1 MSPTL
6 AQLHAQVTEGVSSEH
21 ALFFR
26 VDPLTIEVRTNSAQL
41 CDKLREYF
49 LDLVVAPRNSD
60 LRFQAI
66 QCPPPTLG
74 LPYVPWRREL
84 SKRGLKEEF
93 ADLPLGRVVHKVRTG
108 MQFLVGSTIRTAVGD
123 CVTNY
128 NQVVNFINSQIIVHY
143 LEQGWQLCHAA
154 AVVKGDAG
162 LAIAAAA
169 GSGKSTLALHLLS
182 AGLDFASND
191 RLLISNAGGGTR
203 MAGIPKLPRVNPGTL
218 LGNPDLNGV
227 LSAERAHQ
235 LSQINPGELWA
246 LEEKYDVDI
255 AAIYGRDRTR
265 YFAPLRA
272 LLILTWTQN
281 GQTPAEIVPVDLR
294 ERADLLQLVMKPAGP
309 FYTQTDVNVAPE
321 DTLEPAHY
329 LAALAGVP
337 CYEARGRADFPYA
350 VRHCIDHLLS

>member
-1 MSPTL
+1 MSLSIESFHT
-6 AQLHAQVTEGVSSEH
+6 QLVAGVNSSH
-21 ALFFR
+21 ALFIR
-26 VDPLTIEVRTNSAQL
+26 VDPLTIEVRTNSAAL
-41 CDKLREYF
+41 CDRLREYF

-60 LRFQAI
+60 LKFHAI
-66 QCPPPTLG
+66 QSDPPSLG
-74 LPYVPWRREL
+74 LTYAPWRREV

-93 ADLPLGRVVHKVRTG
+93 VDLPGGRVVHKVRTG

-123 CVTNY
+123 CLTNY

-154 AVVKGDAG
+154 AVVKGDNG

-169 GSGKSTLALHLLS
+169 GSGKSTLALHLIS

-191 RLLISNAGGGTR
+191 RLLVSSAGGSAR

-227 LSAERAHQ
+227 LSPLRASE
-235 LSQINPGELWA
+235 LSQLDPGELWA

-272 LLILTWTQN
+272 LLILTWTRD
-281 GQTPAEIVPVDLR
+281 GQTPAEIVPVSLP
-294 ERADLLQLVMKPAGP
+294 ERPDLLRLVMKPAGP
-309 FYTQTDVNVAPE
+309 FYTKTDVNVAPE
-321 DTLEPAHY
+321 DTLDAARY
-329 LAALAGVP
+329 LAALANVP
-337 CYEARGRADFPYA
+337 CYEARGRADFPFA
-350 VRHCIDHLLS
+350 VQHCIDQVLS